1 MYYENEAIIFI
12 TTACY
17 LLRKYESQ
25 PSHQNGYVD
34 YYLGKDLPKGYVLK
48 ITNRGRLALC
58 KVCRSNSTSTNTYLK
73 VISHSFN
80 EKYSQITYIGKLL
93 AVYLENLQKD
103 EQENSNESRN
113 D

>member
-1 MYYENEAIIFI
+1 MYYEDEAIIFI

-25 PSHQNGYVD
+25 PTHQNGYID
-34 YYLGKDLPKGYVLK
+34 YYLAKDLPKGYVLR
-48 ITNRGRLALC
+48 ITNRGKLVLC
-58 KVCRSNSTSTNTYLK
+58 KTYKLHTSTNYTSQK

-80 EKYSQITYIGKLL
+80 KKYSQITYIGKLL

-103 EQENSNESRN
+103 EKENPNE
-113 D
+113 